1 MCKKMKLLKPFYIF
15 VLLSISPY
23 IFADSNND
31 SLELEQ
37 AKKIVTNLCI
47 ACHGIDG
54 NSPLPANP
62 NLSGQHAGYIT
73 KQLMQFKNGER
84 DNAVMKGMVANLT
97 EQDMINLG
105 SYFEQQKQNLLF
117 AKSNGENSLGEKIYR
132 AGVATKGLP
141 ACASCHGP
149 AGHGIPDLYP
159 RLNSQHAAY
168 TISQLNAFRLETRM
182 NDNAMM
188 MRTIAQ
194 KLTDKE
200 MNAVA
205 DYIQGL
211 R

>member
-1 MCKKMKLLKPFYIF
+1 MKILKILYF
-15 VLLSISPY
+15 VTLISINSY
-23 IFADSNND
+23 VYANDDSSID
-31 SLELEQ
+31 LEQ
-37 AKKIVTNLCI
+37 AKKIVNNLCI

-54 NSPLPANP
+54 NSSIPANP
-62 NLSGQHAGYIT
+62 NLSAQHAGYST

-84 DNAVMKGMVANLT
+84 ENAVMKGMVASLS
-97 EQDMINLG
+97 EEDMVNLG
-105 SYFEQQKQNLLF
+105 FYFEQQKQKLLT
-117 AKSNGENSLGEKIYR
+117 ASSNGKNSLGEKIYR
-132 AGVATKGLP
+132 AGVASKNIP

-159 RLNSQHAAY
+159 RLNSQHADY
-168 TISQLNAFRLETRM
+168 TVSQLNAFRLEKRM

-194 KLTDKE
+194 KLTEKE
-200 MNAVA
+200 MSAVA

>member
-1 MCKKMKLLKPFYIF
+1 M
-15 VLLSISPY
+15 SINSY
-23 IFADSNND
+23 VYANDDSSID
-31 SLELEQ
+31 LEQ
-37 AKKIVTNLCI
+37 AKKIVNNLCI

-54 NSPLPANP
+54 NSSIPANP
-62 NLSGQHAGYIT
+62 NLSAQHAGYIT

-84 DNAVMKGMVANLT
+84 ENAVMKGMVASLS
-97 EQDMINLG
+97 EEDMVNLG
-105 SYFEQQKQNLLF
+105 FYFEQQKQKLLT
-117 AKSNGENSLGEKIYR
+117 ASSNGKNSLGEKIYR
-132 AGVATKGLP
+132 AGVASKNIP

-159 RLNSQHAAY
+159 RLNSQHADY
-168 TISQLNAFRLETRM
+168 TVSQLNAFRLEKRM

-194 KLTDKE
+194 KLTEKE
-200 MNAVA
+200 MSAVA

>member
-1 MCKKMKLLKPFYIF
+1 MKLLKPFYIF

-23 IFADSNND
+23 IFADSNDD

-97 EQDMINLG
+97 ERDMINLG

>member
-1 MCKKMKLLKPFYIF
+1 MKLLKPFYIF

-23 IFADSNND
+23 IFADNHDD

-84 DNAVMKGMVANLT
+84 DNAVMKGMVENLT

>member
-1 MCKKMKLLKPFYIF
+1 MKLLKPFYIF

-23 IFADSNND
+23 IFADSNDD

-47 ACHGIDG
+47 ACHGMDG

>member
-23 IFADSNND
+23 IFADNRDD

-149 AGHGIPDLYP
+149 AGYGIPDLYP

>member
-1 MCKKMKLLKPFYIF
+1 MKLLKPFYIF
-15 VLLSISPY
+15 VLFSISPY
-23 IFADSNND
+23 IFADSYDD

-37 AKKIVTNLCI
+37 AKKSVTNICI

>member
-1 MCKKMKLLKPFYIF
+1 MKLLKPFYIF

-23 IFADSNND
+23 IFADNHD
-31 SLELEQ
+31 YSLELEQ

>member
-1 MCKKMKLLKPFYIF
+1 
-15 VLLSISPY
+15 
-23 IFADSNND
+23 
-31 SLELEQ
+31 
-37 AKKIVTNLCI
+37 
-47 ACHGIDG
+47 
-54 NSPLPANP
+54 
-62 NLSGQHAGYIT
+62 
-73 KQLMQFKNGER
+73 
-84 DNAVMKGMVANLT
+84 
-97 EQDMINLG
+97 LG

>member
-1 MCKKMKLLKPFYIF
+1 MKLLKPFYIF

-23 IFADSNND
+23 IFADNRDD

-132 AGVATKGLP
+132 SGVASKGLP

>member
-1 MCKKMKLLKPFYIF
+1 MKLLKPFYIF

-23 IFADSNND
+23 IFADNRDD

-84 DNAVMKGMVANLT
+84 DNAVMKGMVENLT

>member
-1 MCKKMKLLKPFYIF
+1 MKLLKPFYIF

-23 IFADSNND
+23 IFADSNDD

-188 MRTIAQ
+188 IRTIAQ

-200 MNAVA
+200 MSAVA

>member
-1 MCKKMKLLKPFYIF
+1 MKLLKPFYIF

-23 IFADSNND
+23 IFADNRDD

-132 AGVATKGLP
+132 SGVASKGLP

-159 RLNSQHAAY
+159 RLNSQHAVY

>member
-1 MCKKMKLLKPFYIF
+1 MKLLKPFYIF

-23 IFADSNND
+23 IFADNHDD

-149 AGHGIPDLYP
+149 AGYGIPDLYP
-159 RLNSQHAAY
+159 RLNSKHAAY

>member
-1 MCKKMKLLKPFYIF
+1 MKILKILYF
-15 VLLSISPY
+15 VTLISINSY
-23 IFADSNND
+23 VYANDDSSID
-31 SLELEQ
+31 LEQ
-37 AKKIVTNLCI
+37 AKKIVNNLCI

-54 NSPLPANP
+54 NSSIPANP
-62 NLSGQHAGYIT
+62 NLSAQHAGYIT

-84 DNAVMKGMVANLT
+84 ENAVMKSMVASLS
-97 EQDMINLG
+97 EEDMVNLG
-105 SYFEQQKQNLLF
+105 FYFEQQKQKLLT
-117 AKSNGENSLGEKIYR
+117 ASSNGKNSLGEKIYR
-132 AGVATKGLP
+132 AGVASKNIP

-159 RLNSQHAAY
+159 RLNSQHADY
-168 TISQLNAFRLETRM
+168 TVSQLNAFRLEKRM

-194 KLTDKE
+194 KLTEKE
-200 MNAVA
+200 MSAVA

>member
-1 MCKKMKLLKPFYIF
+1 MKLLKPFYIF

-23 IFADSNND
+23 IFADSNDD

-132 AGVATKGLP
+132 AGVASKGLP

>member
-1 MCKKMKLLKPFYIF
+1 MSLNSHVYANDDS
-15 VLLSISPY
+15 SIG
-23 IFADSNND
+23 
-31 SLELEQ
+31 LEQ
-37 AKKIVTNLCI
+37 AKKIVNNLCI

-54 NSPLPANP
+54 NSSISANP
-62 NLSGQHAGYIT
+62 NLSAQHAGYIT

-84 DNAVMKGMVANLT
+84 ENAVMKGMVASLS
-97 EQDMINLG
+97 EEDMVNLG
-105 SYFEQQKQNLLF
+105 FYFEQQKQKLLT
-117 AKSNGENSLGEKIYR
+117 ASSNGKNSLGEKIYR
-132 AGVATKGLP
+132 AGVASKNIP

-159 RLNSQHAAY
+159 RLNSQHADY
-168 TISQLNAFRLETRM
+168 TVSQLNAFRLEKRM

-194 KLTDKE
+194 KLTEKE
-200 MNAVA
+200 MSAVA

>member
-23 IFADSNND
+23 IFADNRDD

>member
-1 MCKKMKLLKPFYIF
+1 MKLLKPFYIF

-23 IFADSNND
+23 IFADNRDD

-84 DNAVMKGMVANLT
+84 NNAVMKGMVANLT

-105 SYFEQQKQNLLF
+105 SYFE
-117 AKSNGENSLGEKIYR
+117 
-132 AGVATKGLP
+132 
-141 ACASCHGP
+141 
-149 AGHGIPDLYP
+149 
-159 RLNSQHAAY
+159 
-168 TISQLNAFRLETRM
+168 
-182 NDNAMM
+182 
-188 MRTIAQ
+188 
-194 KLTDKE
+194 
-200 MNAVA
+200 
-205 DYIQGL
+205 
-211 R
+211 

>member
-1 MCKKMKLLKPFYIF
+1 MKLLKPFYIF

-23 IFADSNND
+23 IFADSNDD

-132 AGVATKGLP
+132 SGVASKGLP

>member
-1 MCKKMKLLKPFYIF
+1 MKLLKPFYIF

-23 IFADSNND
+23 IFADNRDD

-47 ACHGIDG
+47 ACHGMDG

>member
-1 MCKKMKLLKPFYIF
+1 MKLLKPFYIF

-23 IFADSNND
+23 IFADSNDD

-149 AGHGIPDLYP
+149 AGYGIPDLYP

>member
-1 MCKKMKLLKPFYIF
+1 MKILKILYF
-15 VLLSISPY
+15 VTLISINSY
-23 IFADSNND
+23 VYANDDSSID
-31 SLELEQ
+31 LEQ
-37 AKKIVTNLCI
+37 AKKIVNNLCI

-54 NSPLPANP
+54 NSSIPANP
-62 NLSGQHAGYIT
+62 NLSAQHAGYIT

-84 DNAVMKGMVANLT
+84 ENAVMKGMVASLS
-97 EQDMINLG
+97 EEDMVNLG
-105 SYFEQQKQNLLF
+105 FYFEQQKQKLLT
-117 AKSNGENSLGEKIYR
+117 ASSNGKNSLGEKIYR
-132 AGVATKGLP
+132 AGVASKNIP

-159 RLNSQHAAY
+159 RLNSQHADY
-168 TISQLNAFRLETRM
+168 TVSQLNAFRLEKRM

-194 KLTDKE
+194 KLTEKE
-200 MNAVA
+200 MSAVA

>member
-1 MCKKMKLLKPFYIF
+1 MKILKILYF
-15 VLLSISPY
+15 VTLICINSHVYANDDSSI
-23 IFADSNND
+23 D
-31 SLELEQ
+31 LEQ
-37 AKKIVTNLCI
+37 AKKIVNNLCI

-54 NSPLPANP
+54 NSSIPANP
-62 NLSGQHAGYIT
+62 NLSAQHAGYIT

-84 DNAVMKGMVANLT
+84 ENAVMKGMVASLS
-97 EQDMINLG
+97 EEDMVNLG
-105 SYFEQQKQNLLF
+105 FYFEQQKQKLLT
-117 AKSNGENSLGEKIYR
+117 ASSNGKNSLGEKIYR
-132 AGVATKGLP
+132 AGVASKNIP

-159 RLNSQHAAY
+159 RLNSQHADY
-168 TISQLNAFRLETRM
+168 TVSQLNAFRLEKRM

-194 KLTDKE
+194 KLTEKE
-200 MNAVA
+200 MSAVA

>member
-1 MCKKMKLLKPFYIF
+1 MKLLKPFYIF

-23 IFADSNND
+23 IFADNRDD

>member
-1 MCKKMKLLKPFYIF
+1 MKILKILYFVTLMYINSH
-15 VLLSISPY
+15 VYANDDSSI
-23 IFADSNND
+23 D
-31 SLELEQ
+31 LEQ
-37 AKKIVTNLCI
+37 AKKIVNNLCI

-54 NSPLPANP
+54 NSSIPANP
-62 NLSGQHAGYIT
+62 NLSAQHAGYIT

-84 DNAVMKGMVANLT
+84 ENAVMKGMVASLS
-97 EQDMINLG
+97 EEDMVNLG
-105 SYFEQQKQNLLF
+105 FYFEQQKQKLLT
-117 AKSNGENSLGEKIYR
+117 ASSNGKNSLGEKIYR
-132 AGVATKGLP
+132 AGVASKNIP

-159 RLNSQHAAY
+159 RLNSQHADY
-168 TISQLNAFRLETRM
+168 TVSQLNAFRLEKRM

-194 KLTDKE
+194 KLTEKE
-200 MNAVA
+200 MSAVA

>member
-1 MCKKMKLLKPFYIF
+1 MKLLKPFYIF

-23 IFADSNND
+23 IFADNRDD

-149 AGHGIPDLYP
+149 VGHGIPDLYP

>member
-23 IFADSNND
+23 IFADSHDD

>member
-1 MCKKMKLLKPFYIF
+1 MKLLKPFYIF

-23 IFADSNND
+23 IFADSNDD

-182 NDNAMM
+182 NDNALR

>member
-1 MCKKMKLLKPFYIF
+1 MKLLKPFYIF

-23 IFADSNND
+23 IFADSYDD

-37 AKKIVTNLCI
+37 AKKIVTNICI

-132 AGVATKGLP
+132 SGVASKGLP

-159 RLNSQHAAY
+159 RLNSQHAVY

>member
-1 MCKKMKLLKPFYIF
+1 MKLLKPFYIF

-23 IFADSNND
+23 IFADNRDD

-205 DYIQGL
+205 DYIQAL

>member
-1 MCKKMKLLKPFYIF
+1 MKILKILYF
-15 VLLSISPY
+15 VTLISINSY
-23 IFADSNND
+23 VYANDDSSID
-31 SLELEQ
+31 LEQ
-37 AKKIVTNLCI
+37 AKKIVNNLCI

-54 NSPLPANP
+54 NSSIPANP
-62 NLSGQHAGYIT
+62 NLSAQHAGYIT

-84 DNAVMKGMVANLT
+84 ENAVMKGMVASLS
-97 EQDMINLG
+97 EEDMVNLG
-105 SYFEQQKQNLLF
+105 FYFEQQKQKLLT
-117 AKSNGENSLGEKIYR
+117 ASSNGKNSLGEKIYR
-132 AGVATKGLP
+132 AGVASKNIP

-159 RLNSQHAAY
+159 RLNSQHADY
-168 TISQLNAFRLETRM
+168 TVSQLNAFRLEKRL

-194 KLTDKE
+194 KLTEKE
-200 MNAVA
+200 MSAVA

>member
-1 MCKKMKLLKPFYIF
+1 M
-15 VLLSISPY
+15 SINSHVY
-23 IFADSNND
+23 ANDDSSID
-31 SLELEQ
+31 LEQ
-37 AKKIVTNLCI
+37 AKKIVNNLCI

-54 NSPLPANP
+54 NSSIPANP
-62 NLSGQHAGYIT
+62 NLSAQHAGYIT

-84 DNAVMKGMVANLT
+84 ENAVMKGMVASLS
-97 EQDMINLG
+97 EEDMVNLG
-105 SYFEQQKQNLLF
+105 FYFEQQKQKLLT
-117 AKSNGENSLGEKIYR
+117 ASSNGKNSLGEKIYR
-132 AGVATKGLP
+132 AGVASKNIP

-159 RLNSQHAAY
+159 RLNSQHADY
-168 TISQLNAFRLETRM
+168 TVSQLNAFRLEKRM

-194 KLTDKE
+194 KLTEKE
-200 MNAVA
+200 MSAVA

>member
-1 MCKKMKLLKPFYIF
+1 MKLLKPFYIF
-15 VLLSISPY
+15 VLLSITPY
-23 IFADSNND
+23 IFADSNDD

-132 AGVATKGLP
+132 SGVASKGLP

>member
-1 MCKKMKLLKPFYIF
+1 MKLLKPFYIF

-23 IFADSNND
+23 IFADNRDD

-200 MNAVA
+200 MNEVA

>member
-1 MCKKMKLLKPFYIF
+1 MKLLKPFYIF

-23 IFADSNND
+23 IFADNHDD

-149 AGHGIPDLYP
+149 AGHGIPDLYQ

>member
-1 MCKKMKLLKPFYIF
+1 MKLLKPFYIF

-149 AGHGIPDLYP
+149 AGYGIPDLYP